1 MRSRSKRAACLPLL
15 AAAALAACGGRIA
28 GSLDGLDGP
37 SNAGTSDGEVA
48 DGTGGADDSTLPP
61 TDAASDATEDTTTGH
76 DGSTGDASQPDG
88 NDAASDAPADATL
101 ASDAACD
108 DPCLVGDGMCVAGD
122 LSLCVQLA
130 NGCTAWGPA
139 TACGADSVC
148 TQKNYRASC
157 VCEPGG
163 VPADGG
169 CVQVIGAPRLIAPLS
184 TATVTSQTPT
194 LHWLLAPGTDGA
206 QIDVC
211 SDRACS
217 SPVTFTASG
226 SSAAV
231 GAPLG
236 QGVHFWRARGTSSG
250 VVGTDTSPVWE
261 LFVGARSAP
270 HDTSWGTAPDVNGD
284 GFADVL
290 VGITDTSR
298 YADVYVYAG
307 GSSGVATTP
316 VVIDGPTTG
325 YGTFGV
331 LNTAI
336 ASAGDVN
343 GDGYSDVVVG
353 VTSENAQTEVGAV
366 NFYLGGPGGL
376 GSTMTEVFSEGLPGY
391 AEGQTVA
398 VAGVGDVNG
407 DGYADVLTNG
417 VYANDEV
424 YLLLGG
430 PAGLSTVP
438 ITISTIGSTYGS
450 TIGAAGDVNGDG
462 YGDFLVAAGV
472 ATYLYLGGASGPSST
487 PITLPLAD
495 ASHACADDVN
505 GDGLSD
511 LTLGMTVYFGDPTG
525 LASTTVTLTDPSD
538 GGADDVYEL
547 SAESAGDIDGDGYA
561 DILVVSSATSGQ
573 TGQTYMYRGGP
584 SGPSSAPFVVAGG
597 TYFGLMVSGAADVN
611 GDGFA
616 DILVGMPG
624 ASTSPSSPQG
634 TVSLYWGM
642 PTGLGST
649 PVVFSSFWGYT
660 FASLDSL
667 LFARSRRPT

>member
-1 MRSRSKRAACLPLL
+1 M
-15 AAAALAACGGRIA
+15 
-28 GSLDGLDGP
+28 D
-37 SNAGTSDGEVA
+37 
-48 DGTGGADDSTLPP
+48 
-61 TDAASDATEDTTTGH
+61 
-76 DGSTGDASQPDG
+76 
-88 NDAASDAPADATL
+88 
-101 ASDAACD
+101 
-108 DPCLVGDGMCVAGD
+108 
-122 LSLCVQLA
+122 
-130 NGCTAWGPA
+130 
-139 TACGADSVC
+139 
-148 TQKNYRASC
+148 
-157 VCEPGG
+157 
-163 VPADGG
+163 
-169 CVQVIGAPRLIAPLS
+169 
-184 TATVTSQTPT
+184 
-194 LHWLLAPGTDGA
+194 
-206 QIDVC
+206 
-211 SDRACS
+211 
-217 SPVTFTASG
+217 
-226 SSAAV
+226 
-231 GAPLG
+231 
-236 QGVHFWRARGTSSG
+236 
-250 VVGTDTSPVWE
+250 
-261 LFVGARSAP
+261 
-270 HDTSWGTAPDVNGD
+270 
-284 GFADVL
+284 
-290 VGITDTSR
+290 
-298 YADVYVYAG
+298 
-307 GSSGVATTP
+307 SSGVATTP

-511 LTLGMTVYFGDPTG
+511 LHAGHDG
-525 LASTTVTLTDPSD
+525 LLRGPDRARLD
-538 GGADDVYEL
+538 
-547 SAESAGDIDGDGYA
+547 DGDAHGS
-561 DILVVSSATSGQ
+561 LGRR
-573 TGQTYMYRGGP
+573 RG
-584 SGPSSAPFVVAGG
+584 
-597 TYFGLMVSGAADVN
+597 
-611 GDGFA
+611 
-616 DILVGMPG
+616 
-624 ASTSPSSPQG
+624 
-634 TVSLYWGM
+634 
-642 PTGLGST
+642 
-649 PVVFSSFWGYT
+649 
-660 FASLDSL
+660 
-667 LFARSRRPT
+667 